1 MPGAVLSISR
11 ARLSQGT
18 ILTAQT
24 HRKAA
29 KQESEP
35 SGSHPPLKGGWSRT
49 SQRRSARRI
58 SKEPKAGPRSIPPWT
73 LKQPAMSSHGAAA
86 PSAGQKFSTTL
97 PSSSRSARS
106 TRPSGS
112 QVHVPPACH
121 RSLAPRTTPPPRKG
135 FPQPPRKDK
144 CLLPRGTGA
153 PGQVVCPPHT
163 GLHTCP
169 HPTEPQPRPPA
180 SSEQVSARRASEV
193 QTDGRPFCRPA
204 LHTGQHEVWSR
215 GGERGT
221 HAGPGPRPR
230 PRPQA
235 ALGFVGAK

>member
-121 RSLAPRTTPPPRKG
+121 RSLAPRTTPPPQGRG
-135 FPQPPRKDK
+135 FHG
-144 CLLPRGTGA
+144 LPGRTS
-153 PGQVVCPPHT
+153 VC
-163 GLHTCP
+163 
-169 HPTEPQPRPPA
+169 
-180 SSEQVSARRASEV
+180 
-193 QTDGRPFCRPA
+193 
-204 LHTGQHEVWSR
+204 SR
-215 GGERGT
+215 GAQG
-221 HAGPGPRPR
+221 HPGRWSAHHT
-230 PRPQA
+230 QA
-235 ALGFVGAK
+235 CTPAPTPPSRSLGLLHLQSR